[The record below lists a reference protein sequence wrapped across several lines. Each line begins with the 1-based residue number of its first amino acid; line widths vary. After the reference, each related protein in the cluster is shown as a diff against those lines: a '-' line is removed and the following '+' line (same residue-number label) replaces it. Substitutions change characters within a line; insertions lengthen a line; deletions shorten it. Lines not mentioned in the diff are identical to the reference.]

1 MKISFACKQGKTSA
15 QSRSVAATLVVII
28 LLSFMSPAVT
38 TATVENTPKQEVVY
52 ANLEADGKV
61 SKLYVVNAFE
71 LDEGGQVTDYGDYRS
86 VKNLT
91 SEEEIEL
98 RDGTVKVEAKPGRL
112 YYEGTLAES
121 AIPWNFEVHYS
132 LDGIEYAPAEL
143 AGRSGALKIWTSI
156 RENHACEEV
165 FFDHYALQVSFTLDT
180 DRCKNIV
187 AEGATQANVGRKKQL
202 TYTILPGQETE
213 FAIYADV
220 TDFEMAGISING
232 LPLSL
237 NLKVDLEN
245 NEKLKEGIN
254 EIKDAVVGLDD
265 GANGLKDGI
274 SAFDDGVG
282 SLSEGAGEIRNGA
295 IKLNTGLTEL
305 QVGTDAIYDG
315 STGLNDGAGR
325 MTDAA
330 NALHRGAEGLEDG
343 VCALNAGMVDA
354 VSGMSELCDGT
365 SKLSAGAYD
374 LSSGT
379 TDLYRGLKMLSLQ
392 NDMLLKGA
400 YNVFAQLTSQAQTL
414 LNASLEALG
423 SKPVALTVENY
434 DSVISGLLADFYD
447 MVYSAA
453 EQAVR
458 SQTFTQAEM
467 VGKQAG
473 SAEPD
478 HDITALT
485 EERVKQE
492 LERNEVYQSVLKLK
506 EGLNAYEGFYTGLQQ
521 YTAGVGSAAAGAAS
535 VFSGASELSLAAQ
548 TLNSG
553 AGEMYDGLVE
563 LQGGAAELLS
573 GTTTLKDGTAEL
585 YNGAVELGD
594 GTETLLKGV
603 TDLRDGVT
611 ALRGG
616 SLELSNETLVLL
628 DSTMELRKGTT
639 ELYKG
644 VSELA
649 DGTTK
654 FKERTS
660 NLDGEVKEMV
670 NAAIDGVLGGKFD
683 PVSFVSEKNT
693 NVESV
698 QFVIKTEDVSVAE
711 PVRAE
716 PEQEETL
723 SFWQRLLRLF
733 GLS

>member
-1 MKISFACKQGKTSA
+1 
-15 QSRSVAATLVVII
+15 
-28 LLSFMSPAVT
+28 
-38 TATVENTPKQEVVY
+38 
-52 ANLEADGKV
+52 
-61 SKLYVVNAFE
+61 
-71 LDEGGQVTDYGDYRS
+71 
-86 VKNLT
+86 
-91 SEEEIEL
+91 
-98 RDGTVKVEAKPGRL
+98 
-112 YYEGTLAES
+112 
-121 AIPWNFEVHYS
+121 
-132 LDGIEYAPAEL
+132 
-143 AGRSGALKIWTSI
+143 
-156 RENHACEEV
+156 
-165 FFDHYALQVSFTLDT
+165 
-180 DRCKNIV
+180 
-187 AEGATQANVGRKKQL
+187 
-202 TYTILPGQETE
+202 
-213 FAIYADV
+213 
-220 TDFEMAGISING
+220 
-232 LPLSL
+232 
-237 NLKVDLEN
+237 
-245 NEKLKEGIN
+245 
-254 EIKDAVVGLDD
+254 
-265 GANGLKDGI
+265 
-274 SAFDDGVG
+274 
-282 SLSEGAGEIRNGA
+282 
-295 IKLNTGLTEL
+295 
-305 QVGTDAIYDG
+305 
-315 STGLNDGAGR
+315 
-325 MTDAA
+325 
-330 NALHRGAEGLEDG
+330 
-343 VCALNAGMVDA
+343 
-354 VSGMSELCDGT
+354 
-365 SKLSAGAYD
+365 
-374 LSSGT
+374 
-379 TDLYRGLKMLSLQ
+379 MLSLQ

-434 DSVISGLLADFYD
+434 DSVIAGLLADFYD
-447 MVYSAA
+447 RVYSAA
-453 EQAVR
+453 EEVVR
-458 SQTFTQAEM
+458 SQAFTQAEV

-478 HDITALT
+478 NDITALT